1 VASKQELGAFLR
13 AHRERLTPSDVGLAG
28 GSRRRTPG
36 LRREEV
42 AALSGVGL
50 AWYTWLEQGR
60 VDTSRQV
67 LDAVSRALRLDPDSH
82 GHVLALAGLRPAA
95 DAPVDLTAVLS
106 PLVDAW
112 PGPAAAV
119 DRRFDVITAN
129 PAHLDLWRLPERNL
143 VLLLTDPAVRE
154 RVPEWEPLAQ
164 DVFRQFRMHADRHP
178 DDPRPARPVRGATA
192 RAGVLV
198 GVPVRA
204 GVPHHDGVRRRQAV
218 DVLAAAAERG
228 PGGGCAAAQRRRA
241 VLGRGSR
248 MCTAK
253 PASVA
258 RTTW

>member
-1 VASKQELGAFLR
+1 MASKQELGAFLR

-67 LDAVSRALRLDPDSH
+67 LDAVSRALKLDADSH
-82 GHVLALAGLRPAA
+82 GHVLALAGLRPVA
-95 DAPVDLTAVLS
+95 DAPVDLAAVLS

-119 DRRFDVITAN
+119 DRRFDLVTAN
-129 PAHLDLWRLPERNL
+129 AAYLDLWRLPERNL
-143 VLLLTDPAVRE
+143 VLLLTDPAVRD

-178 DDPRPARPVRGATA
+178 DDPRTRDLLARFAALRPELACWWECRSVRAFRTTTA
-192 RAGVLV
+192 SVDGRPWTFSLLRPSEDPEAGVL
-198 GVPVRA
+198 
-204 GVPHHDGVRRRQAV
+204 
-218 DVLAAAAERG
+218 LLSAAEPR
-228 PGGGCAAAQRRRA
+228 
-241 VLGRGSR
+241 
-248 MCTAK
+248 
-253 PASVA
+253 
-258 RTTW
+258 